1 MTDRATPEE
10 KAKLRRAGRLLPCYP
25 VREIIFFPET
35 GLAPRHNC
43 YISEDPRFITI
54 WEPGN
59 NEPDLVNTKAVMYM
73 KGKGTAPDGTRG
85 RYCIIPDH
93 WEG

>member
-1 MTDRATPEE
+1 MTDKATPEE

-35 GLAPRHNC
+35 GLAPRCNC
-43 YISEDPRFITI
+43 YISPDPQFITI
-54 WEPGN
+54 WEPGS
-59 NEPDLVNTKAVMYM
+59 NEADLVNTKAVMYIR
-73 KGKGTAPDGTRG
+73 GKGTAPDGTRG
-85 RYCIIPDH
+85 RYCIVPDQ